1 MVMAYYISV
10 CVLSLICCMVFFWN
24 KRNYYPVLY
33 AMVFVVSII
42 PQFCYVLL
50 AIANDVGEAVTIN
63 KFLYLGGSFLPLI
76 GFMLVLSIC
85 QIKVPKIVRFI
96 MFLFPSA
103 IYGLSLT
110 VGHWDM
116 YYKSVDITH
125 KNGVTVLVKEYG
137 PLHALFYVQ
146 IIVFLIAT
154 IIVLLIGWLKKP
166 NVSRRDLAIASFMQI
181 FSIFAFFLGR
191 LITKDIEWMAL
202 GNLVDEIGFL
212 MIMNHIG
219 LYRVEDMVISS
230 IQSEGKVGYIAMDF
244 DKRYLSSTDIAKKF
258 LPEIAKN
265 RTDAALENEELRDLF
280 GKWIDEFSK
289 DNLAIKHVY
298 HRDKKIYVIHVGDLY
313 DGKEIR
319 GYLLVVTDDTE
330 RQEHLEDIERY
341 NMSLNRE
348 LMAKAKL
355 IKELQNAQ
363 KEVSSEE
370 KNG

>member
-1 MVMAYYISV
+1 MVMAYYIIV
-10 CVLSLICCMVFFWN
+10 CALSLICCMVFFWN

-50 AIANDVGEAVTIN
+50 AIADSVSEAITIN

-76 GFMLVLSIC
+76 GLMLVLSIC
-85 QIKVPKIVRFI
+85 QIKVPKFVRFI

-110 VGHWDM
+110 VGHWDL

-137 PLHALFYVQ
+137 PLHTLFYVQ

-154 IIVLLIGWLKKP
+154 IIVLLIGWFKRP

-191 LITKDIEWMAL
+191 LINKDIEWMAL

-212 MIMNHIG
+212 LIMNHIG
-219 LYRVEDMVISS
+219 LYRVEDLVISS
-230 IQSEGKVGYIAMDF
+230 ILNEGKVGYIAFDF
-244 DKRYLSSTDIAKKF
+244 SKKYLSATDTAKKF
-258 LPEIAKN
+258 LPEIASN
-265 RTDAALENEELRDLF
+265 HTDRLLDNEELREMF
-280 GKWIDEFSK
+280 GKWIEEFSR
-289 DNLAIKHVY
+289 DNNSIRHVY
-298 HRDKKIYVIHVGDLY
+298 HKDKRIYSIYITDLY
-313 DGKEIR
+313 DGTDIR
-319 GYLLVVTDDTE
+319 GYLLHITDDTE
-330 RQEHLEDIERY
+330 RQGRMEDIERY
-341 NMSLNRE
+341 NITLNRE
-348 LMAKAKL
+348 LMEKTRL
-355 IKELQNAQ
+355 LKELQESSGHS
-363 KEVSSEE
+363 KE
-370 KNG
+370 